1 MTIPWNIVTKNVSPD
16 EASLPLDKKLRQKIG
31 KLERHLKNFPPDAVH
46 LQIVLERHPRK
57 PIYTATLNLRVPSNI
72 LHSDKSGRDLIGAFD
87 AAFKILLRELGSLKS
102 DLRHEKFW
110 KRKSRLQQ
118 LHQLKAT
125 GFALEPQGE
134 GAGPQDSAEVVR
146 DLIQKHYGELL
157 RHASRHIWHDELAGD
172 IPRNSLDARDIVDE
186 VVRRALAKSAERPK
200 RMNAVVWLYRLL
212 HKELKRQ
219 RRLYKKKKVE
229 EVSTDEIRTLPEDAD
244 KASGYDALRPLDIVQ
259 EELEPPV
266 VKTEG
271 LIRDPAVLPPDEI
284 VAARDAI
291 TRLQQDLRNWPRP
304 QREVFELYF
313 VEGLEP
319 EEIAMVTRQPLKS
332 VRKTIS
338 SIQDRLREEML
349 AQEAIG

>member
-1 MTIPWNIVTKNVSPD
+1 VTIPWNIVTKNVSPG

-57 PIYTATLNLRVPSNI
+57 PIYTATLNLGVPSNI
-72 LHSDKSGRDLIGAFD
+72 LHSEKSGRDLIGAFD
-87 AAFKILLRELGSLKS
+87 AAFKILLRELESLKS

-110 KRKSRLQQ
+110 KPKSRRQQ
-118 LHQLKAT
+118 MHQLKAT

-134 GAGPQDSAEVVR
+134 GAGPQDWAEVVR

-172 IPRNSLDARDIVDE
+172 IPRNSLDARDIVHE
-186 VVRRALAKSAERPK
+186 VIRRAL
-200 RMNAVVWLYRLL
+200 
-212 HKELKRQ
+212 
-219 RRLYKKKKVE
+219 
-229 EVSTDEIRTLPEDAD
+229 EVSTDEIKALPEDAD

-259 EELEPPV
+259 EELDPPM

-271 LIRDPAVLPPDEI
+271 LIRDPAALPPDEI
-284 VAARDAI
+284 VAAKDSI

-304 QREVFELYF
+304 EREVFELYF